1 MAKGDSE
8 EMKEGDVLNDRM
20 VKAAFATGDKLQV
33 NAGFEQARQIVVY
46 EVSTIGAR
54 ECHAMTYRTAPPKE
68 AGPSGTLGRNGK
80 GGPGG
85 GGGCNGG
92 KKDEPIDEQEI
103 LAKAASLAGVSVL
116 FVNRTLNAYSV
127 LALNEAKVFTVKVD
141 EQREIA
147 DVIVRLQE
155 MLRGNPPLW
164 LRRALIGEGAVIEEE
179 PETLQRQEVHH

>member
-1 MAKGDSE
+1 
-8 EMKEGDVLNDRM
+8 VLNDRM
-20 VKAAFATGDKLQV
+20 VKAAFATGDRLQV

-54 ECHAMTYRTAPPKE
+54 ECHAMTYQIAPPKGV
-68 AGPSGTLGRNGK
+68 GPSGTLAGTLGRNGK

-85 GGGCNGG
+85 GGGCGG
-92 KKDEPIDEQEI
+92 GNKKDELIDEKEI

-116 FVNRTLNAYSV
+116 FVNKTLNAYSV
-127 LALNEAKVFTVKVD
+127 LALNDAKIFTVKVD

-155 MLRGNPPLW
+155 MLRGDPPLW
-164 LRRALIGEGAVIEEE
+164 LRRALVGEDAPVEI
-179 PETLQRQEVHH
+179 

>member
-1 MAKGDSE
+1 VRRRNRRDFE
-8 EMKEGDVLNDRM
+8 ILKEGDVLNDRM
-20 VKAAFATGDKLQV
+20 VKAAFSTGDRLQV

-54 ECHAMTYRTAPPKE
+54 ECHAMTYQNGSPKGTGTS
-68 AGPSGTLGRNGK
+68 ATLGRNGK

-85 GGGCNGG
+85 GGGCGG
-92 KKDEPIDEQEI
+92 GSKKDEPIDEGEI

-116 FVNRTLNAYSV
+116 FVNKTLNAYSV
-127 LALNEAKVFTVKVD
+127 LALNEAKIFTVKVD

-155 MLRGNPPLW
+155 MLRGAPPLW
-164 LRRALIGEGAVIEEE
+164 LRRALIGEDTPV
-179 PETLQRQEVHH
+179 EV